1 MQYIY
6 LITIKVKVINILF
19 EKMVMKFL
27 KIFKIIKFKYI
38 NSLLLKN
45 NKLTKYLK
53 CVKKNYLILI
63 NFKFYLVYIINR
75 KLIFLIN
82 NRN

>member
-1 MQYIY
+1 
-6 LITIKVKVINILF
+6 
-19 EKMVMKFL
+19 MKFL

-53 CVKKNYLILI
+53 FGKK
-63 NFKFYLVYIINR
+63 
-75 KLIFLIN
+75 KLFDID
-82 NRN
+82 